1 MVDINAE
8 RLDFAKS
15 YVATD
20 IFQPVS
26 KKPDRLGKALHV
38 QLLTLTLTSKS
49 RSHQPPPN
57 PNEARPDFS
66 KRAADAMMSELKI
79 ETRGWDAIDLVIE
92 ATGAE
97 PCVQMGLHLVKP
109 A

>member
-1 MVDINAE
+1 M
-8 RLDFAKS
+8 DFAKS

-26 KKPDRLGKALHV
+26 VEFDRLDAAQRD
-38 QLLTLTLTSKS
+38 QLLTLTLTSHS
-49 RSHQPPPN
+49 RSRQPPPN